1 MKDNCK
7 YLVEGQDAPPAA
19 QRNSLLAG
27 TAAREQELAG
37 VPGDAQSAQTGARI
51 SNEGSLLA
59 RNTTVTARLGLELS
73 NGPEGT
79 LVVPLS
85 GGTKALM
92 YPKLNHQPATF
103 TVLNFPVDSVEK
115 AVDEL
120 NQGCD
125 LKSITNPS

>member
-1 MKDNCK
+1 M
-7 YLVEGQDAPPAA
+7 LLQPHRETVFLLEL
-19 QRNSLLAG
+19 LLASKSW
-27 TAAREQELAG
+27 REFQPTRSRHKLAHG
-37 VPGDAQSAQTGARI
+37 LVMRGR
-51 SNEGSLLA
+51 LLA

-85 GGTKALM
+85 GVTKPLM
-92 YPKLNHQPATF
+92 YPKPNHQPATF

-120 NQGCD
+120 NQRGCD